1 MAKEWLITQTGI
13 SRIRM
18 LTGAVRSKVLIVE
31 YPNALTN
38 VGRKFVNEATAWRH
52 I

>member
-1 MAKEWLITQTGI
+1 MAKESLIAGMGN
-13 SRIRM
+13 SCIRV
-18 LTGAVRSKVLIVE
+18 LTGAVRSKVLMVE

-38 VGRKFVNEATAWRH
+38 VGRKLVNEATAWRH